1 MSELQPGSSIH
12 RYEILKVLGSGAFGV
27 VYLVQHKT
35 LGYEVVIK
43 EYLPRTL
50 AHRVGGKVVPL
61 QANVEDIFEQSLLRF
76 KQECETLLTLNHRNI
91 VYVYD
96 CFYDGGTAY
105 MVMHKESGNTLWE
118 SYSEHIQQQQRALSW
133 AQLAP
138 VLPGVFDGLSYMHER
153 ELVHRDIK
161 PGNIFLRAGNQIH
174 PLLIDFGAV
183 KVGRGFSSA
192 YSQNTPVYAA
202 LEQDYDIHPIGPWTD
217 IHALGVMLTELLTGE
232 RPLSAYERQQ
242 QMSQGHGDP
251 ICELIQAIRQREGAT
266 IANALM
272 LATQLHPAQRLQ
284 SIEQLQSVLP
294 H

>member
-1 MSELQPGSSIH
+1 MSELQPGHSIH

-27 VYLVQHKT
+27 VYLVQHKS
-35 LGYEVVIK
+35 LGYQVVIK

-50 AHRVGGKVVPL
+50 AQRVQGKVVPL
-61 QANVEDIFEQSLLRF
+61 QANVEEVFEQSLLRF
-76 KQECETLLTLNHRNI
+76 KQECETLLTLNHPNI

-105 MVMHKESGNTLWE
+105 MVMHRETGNTLWE
-118 SYSEHIQQQQRALSW
+118 SYAEQVQQQQRPLKW
-133 AQLAP
+133 KQLERI
-138 VLPGVFDGLSYMHER
+138 LPGVLEGLTYMHQR

-161 PGNIFLRAGNQIH
+161 PGNIFLRAGTQIH

-192 YSQNTPVYAA
+192 YAQNTPVYAA

-217 IHALGVMLTELLTGE
+217 VHALGVMLTELLTGQ

-242 QMSQGHGDP
+242 QVAAGASDP
-251 ICELIQAIRQREGAT
+251 ILPLISAIADSEGTALAQALLQ
-266 IANALM
+266 
-272 LATQLHPAQRLQ
+272 ATQLHPQQRLQ
-284 SIEQLQSVLP
+284 SIEQFQRALP

>member
-1 MSELQPGSSIH
+1 MSELQPGSRIH

-27 VYLVQHKT
+27 VYLVQHVS
-35 LGYEVVIK
+35 LGYQVVIK

-50 AHRVGGKVVPL
+50 AHRVQGRVVPL
-61 QANVEDIFEQSLLRF
+61 QANVEEVFEQSLLRF
-76 KQECETLLTLNHRNI
+76 KQECETLLTLNHNNI

-105 MVMHKESGNTLWE
+105 MVMHRETGNTLWE
-118 SYSEHIQQQQRALSW
+118 SYAEQVQQQQRALRW
-133 AQLAP
+133 QQLAKIM
-138 VLPGVFDGLSYMHER
+138 PGVLQGLAYMHQR
-153 ELVHRDIK
+153 ELIHRDIK
-161 PGNIFLRAGNQIH
+161 PGNIFLRAGSQIH

-192 YSQNTPVYAA
+192 YAQNTPVYAA

-217 IHALGVMLTELLTGE
+217 VHALGVMLTELLTGQ

-242 QMSQGHGDP
+242 QVAAGNVDP
-251 ICELIQAIRQREGAT
+251 IMALIADIAEREGT
-266 IANALM
+266 ALAQA
-272 LATQLHPAQRLQ
+272 LVQATQLHPQQRIQ
-284 SIEQLQSVLP
+284 TIEQLQRALP

>member
-1 MSELQPGSSIH
+1 MSELQPGSRIH

-27 VYLVQHKT
+27 VYLVQHVS
-35 LGYEVVIK
+35 LGYQVVIK

-50 AHRVGGKVVPL
+50 AHRVQGRVVPL
-61 QANVEDIFEQSLLRF
+61 QANVEEVFEQSLLRF
-76 KQECETLLTLNHRNI
+76 KQECETLLTLNHNNI

-105 MVMHKESGNTLWE
+105 MVMHRETGNTLWE
-118 SYSEHIQQQQRALSW
+118 SYAEQVQQQQRALRW
-133 AQLAP
+133 QQLAKIM
-138 VLPGVFDGLSYMHER
+138 PGVLHGLAYMHQR
-153 ELVHRDIK
+153 ELIHRDIK
-161 PGNIFLRAGNQIH
+161 PGNIFLRAGTQIH

-192 YSQNTPVYAA
+192 YAQNTPVYAA

-217 IHALGVMLTELLTGE
+217 VHALGVMLTELLTGQ

-242 QMSQGHGDP
+242 QVAAGNVDP
-251 ICELIQAIRQREGAT
+251 IMALIADIAEREGT
-266 IANALM
+266 ALAQA
-272 LATQLHPAQRLQ
+272 LVQATQLHPQQRIQ
-284 SIEQLQSVLP
+284 TIEQLQRALP

>member
-1 MSELQPGSSIH
+1 MSELQPGHSIH

-27 VYLVQHKT
+27 VYLVQHKS
-35 LGYEVVIK
+35 LGYQVVIK

-50 AHRVGGKVVPL
+50 AHRVQGKVVPL
-61 QANVEDIFEQSLLRF
+61 QENVEEVFEQSLLRF
-76 KQECETLLTLNHRNI
+76 KQECETLLTLNHPNI

-105 MVMHKESGNTLWE
+105 MVMHRETGNTLWE
-118 SYSEHIQQQQRALSW
+118 SYAEQVQQQQRALQW
-133 AQLAP
+133 QQLKRI
-138 VLPGVFDGLSYMHER
+138 LPGVLEGLSYMHHR

-161 PGNIFLRAGNQIH
+161 PGNIFLRAGAQIH

-192 YSQNTPVYAA
+192 YAQNTPVYAA

-217 IHALGVMLTELLTGE
+217 VHALGVMLTELLTGQ

-242 QMSQGHGDP
+242 QVATGATDP
-251 ICELIQAIRQREGAT
+251 ILTLISAIADSEGTALAQALQQ
-266 IANALM
+266 
-272 LATQLHPAQRLQ
+272 ATQLHPQQRLQ
-284 SIEQLQSVLP
+284 TIEQFQRALP

>member
-12 RYEILKVLGSGAFGV
+12 RYEIIKVLGSGAFGV
-27 VYLVQHKT
+27 VYLVRHKS
-35 LGYEVVIK
+35 LDYQVVIK

-50 AHRVGGKVVPL
+50 AHRVQGKVVPL
-61 QANVEDIFEQSLLRF
+61 QANVETIFEQSLLRF
-76 KQECETLLTLNHRNI
+76 KQECETLLTLNHPNI

-118 SYSEHIQQQQRALSW
+118 SYAEQVQQQQRALAW
-133 AQLAP
+133 RQLQP
-138 VLPGVFDGLSYMHER
+138 IMPGVLSGLQYMHER
-153 ELVHRDIK
+153 ELIHRDIK
-161 PGNIFLRAGNQIH
+161 PGNIFLRAGQRIH

-183 KVGRGFSSA
+183 KVGKGFSSA
-192 YSQNTPVYAA
+192 YAQNTPVYAA

-217 IHALGVMLTELLTGE
+217 VHAIGVMLTELLTGQ

-242 QMSQGHGDP
+242 QVAAGVTDP
-251 ICELIQAIRQREGAT
+251 IVTIIDEIAAREGAQL
-266 IANALM
+266 AQAL
-272 LATQLHPAQRLQ
+272 LHATQLHPQQRLQ
-284 SIEQLQSVLP
+284 TIEQLQRALT

>member
-1 MSELQPGSSIH
+1 MSELQPGNSIH

-35 LGYEVVIK
+35 LGYQVVIK

-50 AHRVGGKVVPL
+50 AHRVQGKVVPL
-61 QANVEDIFEQSLLRF
+61 QANVEEVFEQSLLRF
-76 KQECETLLTLNHRNI
+76 KQECETLLTLNHPNI

-118 SYSEHIQQQQRALSW
+118 SYADQVQQQQRSLSW
-133 AQLAP
+133 QQLERIM
-138 VLPGVFDGLSYMHER
+138 PGVLQGLTYMHNR
-153 ELVHRDIK
+153 ELIHRDIK
-161 PGNIFLRAGNQIH
+161 PGNIFLRAGAQIH

-192 YSQNTPVYAA
+192 YAQNTPVYAA

-217 IHALGVMLTELLTGE
+217 VHALGVMLTELLTAQ

-242 QMSQGHGDP
+242 CVAAGETDP
-251 ICELIQAIRQREGAT
+251 ILPLIRMIAEQEGSELAQVLLQ
-266 IANALM
+266 
-272 LATQLHPAQRLQ
+272 ATQLHPHHRLQ
-284 SIEQLQSVLP
+284 SIDQLQRALP